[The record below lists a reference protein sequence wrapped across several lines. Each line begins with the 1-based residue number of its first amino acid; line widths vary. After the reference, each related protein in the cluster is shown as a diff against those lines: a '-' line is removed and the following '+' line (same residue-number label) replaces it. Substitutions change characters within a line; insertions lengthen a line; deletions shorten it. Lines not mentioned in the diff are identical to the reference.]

1 VVLQIPPVQI
11 GTMSRYS
18 LVTVILFASLY
29 LVFASYLP
37 SDDQAPQTPTAAE
50 LKYSRAHSLGR
61 DYTFDPRDGWQNVNI
76 SHRSYKYTTSSSKA
90 HKANKA
96 SPNTLPKV
104 VTSPAENAIDRIF
117 KGLKATG
124 EAEEVSITW

>member
-1 VVLQIPPVQI
+1 M
-11 GTMSRYS
+11 GRYS

-29 LVFASYLP
+29 LGFASYLP
-37 SDDQAPQTPTAAE
+37 SDQAPQTPTAAG

-61 DYTFDPRDGWQNVNI
+61 DYTFDPRDGWQTVNI

-96 SPNTLPKV
+96 PPNTLPKV

-117 KGLKATG
+117 KGLTATG
-124 EAEEVSITW
+124 EAEEVSITWYACHAEWASNVN